1 MKFFFSFIILLSLF
15 LPLQAKNID
24 SCLAKSKDLFNEDDK
39 NNDKTHASMQQAKKT
54 LYACLKMDPDN
65 TDALISLAGVEMVL
79 GNFKEAKSNFQRSLQ
94 LLPNTSPYYA
104 YIYSR
109 LGDIAMHTPD
119 LKEAEKN
126 YLSALKYEPANIN
139 SLVGAGICAEKTGRI
154 QTAADYY
161 KKALAVDFTN
171 IVARDRLIALEPDI
185 LSEEELIR
193 TMKERNIIDPAAKTF
208 SAQDKQILEKIIKAE
223 KGNGIEYLSK
233 KFGGRIPNG
242 FTVERDSNKVYA
254 RKMLT
259 LTGYNEL
266 IAKLSHDAKQKLIN
280 NGVSVADLF
289 KLYDANRKPL
299 FNDQGN
305 LTDEGL
311 VAFTKMLNGEKSY
324 FRPGE
329 KLPPSNKEI
338 ERKVQE
344 ILNKKYIEILT
355 SEYAWLQSKT
365 RCSEKTLKRIG
376 VKDLDIGNNKK
387 RYFVFAHPEA
397 RFPYNM
403 PYLYIQD
410 YRTQKQAL
418 KSDAPV
424 YSNTFGLGNTLPEK
438 LCDRKGNLTSIS
450 QR

>member
-1 MKFFFSFIILLSLF
+1 MKFLFSFLMLLSLI
-15 LPLQAKNID
+15 LPVHAKNID
-24 SCLAKSKDLFNEDDK
+24 ACLAKSKDLFNEDDK
-39 NNDKTHASMQQAKKT
+39 NNDKTHSSMQQAKKT
-54 LYACLKMDPDN
+54 LYSCLKMDPDN

-94 LLPNTSPYYA
+94 LLSDKSPYKA

-109 LGDIAMHTPD
+109 LGDIAMHAPD

-126 YLSALKYEPANIN
+126 YLAALKYEPANIN
-139 SLVGAGICAEKTGRI
+139 SLVGAGICAEKTGK
-154 QTAADYY
+154 TKMAADYY

-171 IVARDRLIALEPDI
+171 IVARERLIALEPDI
-185 LSEEELIR
+185 LTEEEIIR

-208 SAQDKQILEKIIKAE
+208 SAQDKQILDKIIKAE

-233 KFGGRIPNG
+233 KFGGRIPDG

-266 IAKLSHDAKQKLIN
+266 ISKLSHDAKQKLIN

-289 KLYDANRKPL
+289 KLYDANRKPI
-299 FNDQGN
+299 FNEQGN

-311 VAFTKMLNGEKSY
+311 IAFTKMLQGEKSY

-338 ERKVQE
+338 ERKVQDL
-344 ILNKKYIEILT
+344 LNKKYIEILT
-355 SEYAWLQSKT
+355 SEYAWLLDKT
-365 RCSEKTLKRIG
+365 KCSEKTLKRIG
-376 VKDLDIGNNKK
+376 VKEINIGNSKK
-387 RYFVFAHPEA
+387 RFFVFAHPEA
-397 RFPYNM
+397 KPPYNL

-410 YRTQKQAL
+410 YRLEKQKL
-418 KSDAPV
+418 RSDAPV
-424 YSNTFGLGNTLPEK
+424 YSNTFGLGNGLPEK
-438 LCDRKGNLTSIS
+438 LCNKNGNLNIGF
-450 QR
+450 